1 MRKITKADIRA
12 IKWGDHDRLIDSIE
26 FLLDCYEED
35 KFDNGYRSC
44 LEDLSVRSYKLAE
57 YIDSRAES
65 PLKVDELAKV
75 IEDYFTKALE
85 EDGEKK

>member
-35 KFDNGYRSC
+35 KFEAGYKSRIQD
-44 LEDLSVRSYKLAE
+44 EAVVAYKLAE